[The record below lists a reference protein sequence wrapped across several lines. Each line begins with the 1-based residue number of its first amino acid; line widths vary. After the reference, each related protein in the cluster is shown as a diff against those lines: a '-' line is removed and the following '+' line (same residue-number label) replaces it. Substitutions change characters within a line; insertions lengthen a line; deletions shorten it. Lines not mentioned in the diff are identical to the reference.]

1 MVFGWG
7 KKQEQDTREKI
18 ERKEVEIKFTEIEKV
33 LEEMHKLREKT
44 LIAEV
49 KVFRNK
55 MEPEKNEV
63 LRIVNDLEKDDL
75 KMDSMDPH
83 LQGLVKRGKKE
94 VISTI
99 QNNSSEFVSV
109 DDYDDVK
116 NFESQSNKMLKKFG
130 DVLGRHTKVIHI
142 FAKKYAKQFKN
153 YLRILKQYHDD
164 IIQLIDQ
171 FNKFVDDSKNIVNH
185 KNKIIELKDNNKN
198 FKEKISKI
206 ASSLNEF
213 EQNIKI
219 LNSEILELKSSAEY
233 VEYQKT
239 KDEVD
244 HLMNEEDKIKH
255 EITEHFTK
263 ISRPIHKYVYISS
276 LEKSQKIL
284 LGKLES
290 DPYEVINEKNKSD
303 LELILD
309 SVCKNVISGSISVKD
324 KDRAVEQITEIKSR
338 LSEMISMKQTFLKKS
353 ENLKQNL
360 RLFDISKIIYLD
372 NNIEKNSDNLEGNKL
387 KITELE
393 LSIKK
398 NDEEIPN
405 LIMDLET
412 NLYRATSTRYV
423 INWDEDAV

>member
-7 KKQEQDTREKI
+7 KKQEQNTSEKI

-244 HLMNEEDKIKH
+244 HLINEEDKIKH

-360 RLFDISKIIYLD
+360 RLFDSSKIINLD
-372 NNIEKNSDNLEGNKL
+372 NNIKKNSDNLEDNKL

>member
-44 LIAEV
+44 LISEV

-63 LRIVNDLEKDDL
+63 LRIVNDLEKDNL
-75 KMDSMDPH
+75 KMNEMDPH

-99 QNNSSEFVSV
+99 QNNSDEFVV
-109 DDYDDVK
+109 VNDYDGVK
-116 NFESQSNKMLKKFG
+116 NFESQSNRMLKKFG
-130 DVLGRHTKVIHI
+130 DVLGRHSRVIHI

-153 YLRILKQYHDD
+153 YLQILKQYHDD
-164 IIQLIDQ
+164 IKQSIDH
-171 FNKFVDDSKNIVNH
+171 FNKFVDDSKNIINY
-185 KNKIIELKDNNKN
+185 KDKIIELKDSNINY
-198 FKEKISKI
+198 KEKISKI
-206 ASSLNEF
+206 GSSLNEF
-213 EQNIKI
+213 EQNIKT
-219 LNSEILELKSSAEY
+219 LNSEILELKDSPEY
-233 VEYQKT
+233 LKYQKT
-239 KDEVD
+239 KDQVD
-244 HLMNEEDKIKH
+244 DLMNEEDKIKH
-255 EITEHFTK
+255 GITEHFTK

-284 LGKLES
+284 LEKLES
-290 DPYEVINEKNKSD
+290 NPYDVIDEKNKSD

-324 KDRAVEQITEIKSR
+324 TDRAVEQITEIKST
-338 LSEMISMKQTFLKKS
+338 LPEMISTKQTFLQKS
-353 ENLKQNL
+353 LDLKQNL
-360 RLFDISKIIYLD
+360 TVFDNSKIINLD
-372 NNIEKNSDNLEGNKL
+372 NDIKKNSNNLEDSKL
-387 KITELE
+387 KIAELE
-393 LSIKK
+393 TLITK
-398 NDEEIPN
+398 NEEEIPD
-405 LIMDLET
+405 LIFDLET
-412 NLYRATSTRYV
+412 NLYRATSTKYI

>member
-7 KKQEQDTREKI
+7 KKQERNTSEKI
-18 ERKEVEIKFTEIEKV
+18 ERKEVEINFTEIEKV

-63 LRIVNDLEKDDL
+63 LRIVNDLQKDNL
-75 KMDSMDPH
+75 KMNQMDPH

-99 QNNSSEFVSV
+99 QNNSDEFVSV
-109 DDYDDVK
+109 DVYDDVK
-116 NFESQSNKMLKKFG
+116 NFESQSNRMLKKFG
-130 DVLGRHTKVIHI
+130 DVLGRHSRVIHI

-153 YLRILKQYHDD
+153 YLQILKQYHDE
-164 IIQLIDQ
+164 IKQLIDQ
-171 FNKFVDDSKNIVNH
+171 FNSFVDVSRNIINY
-185 KNKIIELKDNNKN
+185 KNKIIELKDNNIN

-206 ASSLNEF
+206 RLSLNEF
-213 EQNIKI
+213 EQNVETI
-219 LNSEILELKSSAEY
+219 NSEILELKSSSEY
-233 VEYQKT
+233 MEYQKT
-239 KDEVD
+239 KDQVD
-244 HLMNEEDKIKH
+244 GLMKEEDKIKH
-255 EITEHFTK
+255 EITEYFTK

-290 DPYEVINEKNKSD
+290 DPYDVIDEKNKSD

-324 KDRAVEQITEIKSR
+324 KERSVEQITEIKST
-338 LSEMISMKQTFLKKS
+338 LPEMISMKQTFLQKS
-353 ENLKQNL
+353 VDLKQNL
-360 RLFDISKIIYLD
+360 TVFDNSKIINLD
-372 NNIEKNSDNLEGNKL
+372 NNIKKNSDNLENSKL

-393 LSIKK
+393 TLITK
-398 NDEEIPN
+398 NEEEIPG
-405 LIMDLET
+405 LIFDLET
-412 NLYRATSTRYV
+412 NLYRATSTKYI